1 MSNFIKHWLI
11 SVISIILLL
20 LLIHG
25 MAWLFHFSFSKAGVC
40 FLLGAFV
47 SMKMHERNI

>member
-1 MSNFIKHWLI
+1 MISFIKHWVVFI
-11 SVISIILLL
+11 ITVILLL

-47 SMKMHERNI
+47 SMEMRERNI